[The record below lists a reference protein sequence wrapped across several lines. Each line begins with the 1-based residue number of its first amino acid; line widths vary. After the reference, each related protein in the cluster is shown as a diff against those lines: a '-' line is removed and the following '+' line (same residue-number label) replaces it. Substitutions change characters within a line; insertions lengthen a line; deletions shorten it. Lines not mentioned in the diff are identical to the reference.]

1 MGGCPIVG
9 KAEKN
14 LHKEVA
20 IEVESLVKKYGDL
33 AAVDG
38 ISFTVRRGE
47 VFAFVGPN
55 GAGKTTTVEM
65 LVCLRNL
72 TSGKAIV
79 LDFDIRD
86 RKGQQQIRRRVG
98 VLPQDFNTF
107 DLLTVKEN
115 LSYYKKMYDGGMD
128 IDELIELVDLKD
140 KANALYKNLS
150 GGLKKRLAIATALVN
165 DPEVVFLDEPTTGL
179 DPRARRDMWNL
190 IGGLK
195 EKRKTIFLTTHY
207 MDEAEVLADT
217 VAIISFGKIIA
228 MESPSELISKYGG
241 KTALIVEEG
250 GKAVYDLLGQTLPD
264 VRLENDGDVFATIK
278 KKSDLPNAIVALDKN
293 KAEFAEL
300 VVRRPTL
307 EDVFLN
313 LTGKKIVEGELH

>member
-1 MGGCPIVG
+1 MQ
-9 KAEKN
+9 
-14 LHKEVA
+14 KEIA
-20 IEVESLVKKYGDL
+20 IEVNSLVKKYGDL
-33 AAVDG
+33 AAVDA
-38 ISFTVRRGE
+38 ISFTVQKGE

-55 GAGKTTTVEM
+55 GAGKTTTVEI
-65 LVCLRNL
+65 LVCLRNP
-72 TSGKAIV
+72 TSGDARIHG
-79 LDFDIRD
+79 FDINE
-86 RKGQQQIRRRVG
+86 RKGQQQIRKRVG

-115 LSYYKKMYDGGMD
+115 LSYYRKMFDSGMD
-128 IDELIELVDLKD
+128 VDELIQLVDLKG
-140 KANALYKNLS
+140 KTNSLYKNLS

-190 IGGLK
+190 IQGLK
-195 EKRKTIFLTTHY
+195 EEGKTIFLTTHY

-217 VAIISFGKIIA
+217 VSIINQGKIIA
-228 MESPSELISKYGG
+228 MGSPSELISKYGG
-241 KTALIVEEG
+241 KTVLIVEEG
-250 GKAVYDLLGQTLPD
+250 GEAAYDSLSQTLSD
-264 VRLENDGDVFATIK
+264 VRLENDGDVLAPIK
-278 KKSDLPNAIVALDKN
+278 KKPDLPNAILTLNKS

-300 VVRRPTL
+300 IVRRPTL

>member
-1 MGGCPIVG
+1 LD
-9 KAEKN
+9 E
-14 LHKEVA
+14 EVA

-38 ISFTVRRGE
+38 ISFTVHKGE

-55 GAGKTTTVEM
+55 GAGKTTTVEI
-65 LVCLRNL
+65 LVCLRDL
-72 TSGKAIV
+72 TAGEAKV
-79 LDFDIRD
+79 LGFAVRD
-86 RKGQQQIRRRVG
+86 RKGQQEIRKRVG

-115 LSYYKKMYDGGMD
+115 LSYYKKMYGHGIE
-128 IDELIELVDLKD
+128 IDKLIELVDLKD
-140 KANALYKNLS
+140 KANELYKNLS

-190 IGGLK
+190 IEGLK
-195 EKRKTIFLTTHY
+195 DQGKTVFLTTHY
-207 MDEAEVLADT
+207 MDEAETLADT
-217 VAIISFGKIIA
+217 VAIINFGKIIA
-228 MESPSELISKYGG
+228 IGTPSKLISRHGGRKTLVVKQGG
-241 KTALIVEEG
+241 KPS
-250 GKAVYDLLGQTLPD
+250 YDLLLP
-264 VRLENDGDVFATIK
+264 VLSEVKLETDGDVLAALK
-278 KKSDLPNAIVALDKN
+278 KESDLTDAALALN
-293 KAEFAEL
+293 NRKAEFEEL
-300 VVRRPTL
+300 IIKRPSL

>member
-1 MGGCPIVG
+1 M
-9 KAEKN
+9 
-14 LHKEVA
+14 HKEVA

-33 AAVDG
+33 TAVDS
-38 ISFTVRRGE
+38 ISFTVHKGE

-55 GAGKTTTVEM
+55 GAGKTTTVEI

-72 TSGKAIV
+72 TSGQAKV

-86 RKGQQQIRRRVG
+86 RKGQQQIRKRVG

-128 IDELIELVDLKD
+128 VDELIELVDLKD

-150 GGLKKRLAIATALVN
+150 GGLKKRLAIAIALMN

-190 IGGLK
+190 IEGLRK
-195 EKRKTIFLTTHY
+195 KGKTIFLTTHY
-207 MDEAEVLADT
+207 MDEAEILADT
-217 VAIISFGKIIA
+217 VAIISFVKIIA
-228 MESPSELISKYGG
+228 MGTPSNLISKHGG
-241 KTALIVEEG
+241 KTTLVVEEG
-250 GKAVYDLLGQTLPD
+250 GKNVYDLLSQMFSD
-264 VRLENDGDVFATIK
+264 VRLENDGDVLSPLK
-278 KKSDLPNAIVALDKN
+278 KKSDLPEAVLALSKR
-293 KAEFAEL
+293 KAAFAEL
-300 VVRRPTL
+300 IVRRPTL

-313 LTGKKIVEGELH
+313 LTGKKIVEGELY

>member
-1 MGGCPIVG
+1 
-9 KAEKN
+9 
-14 LHKEVA
+14 LQKEIA
-20 IEVESLVKKYGDL
+20 IEVNSLVKKYGDL
-33 AAVDG
+33 AAVDDV
-38 ISFTVRRGE
+38 SFTVWRGE

-55 GAGKTTTVEM
+55 GAGKTTTVEI
-65 LVCLRNL
+65 LVCLRNP
-72 TSGKAIV
+72 TSGDAGI
-79 LDFDIRD
+79 LGFDIGE

-115 LSYYKKMYDGGMD
+115 LSYYKKMFDNGMD
-128 IDELIELVDLKD
+128 VDELIQLVDLKD
-140 KANALYKNLS
+140 KSNALYKNLS

-190 IGGLK
+190 IQGLK
-195 EKRKTIFLTTHY
+195 EKGKTIFLTTHY

-217 VAIISFGKIIA
+217 VGIINHGKIIA
-228 MESPSELISKYGG
+228 MGSPSELISKFGG
-241 KTALIVEEG
+241 KTVLIVEEG
-250 GKAVYDLLGQTLPD
+250 GEAVYDSLSQTLSD
-264 VRLENDGDVFATIK
+264 VRLENDGDVLATIK
-278 KKSDLPNAIVALDKN
+278 KKHDLPNAILTLNKS